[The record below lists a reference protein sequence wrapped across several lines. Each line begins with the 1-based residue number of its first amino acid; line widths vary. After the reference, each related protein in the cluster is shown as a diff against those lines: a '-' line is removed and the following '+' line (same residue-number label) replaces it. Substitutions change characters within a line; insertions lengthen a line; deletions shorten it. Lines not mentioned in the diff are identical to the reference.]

1 MSALLNGI
9 AAFRRFILATAGKLA
24 WLPPTLSRLCVGW
37 LFMQTGWGKLH
48 NLPDIVSYFKE
59 LGIPMPEFQAP
70 FAASAEFVCG
80 TLILVGLMT
89 RLACVPLI
97 ITMIVAIV
105 TARKADYE
113 GIASL
118 YGFVEYLYILLFLW
132 LGVAGPGPIS
142 LDRLLSPALE
152 RRSS

>member
-1 MSALLNGI
+1 
-9 AAFRRFILATAGKLA
+9 
-24 WLPPTLSRLCVGW
+24 
-37 LFMQTGWGKLH
+37 
-48 NLPDIVSYFKE
+48 
-59 LGIPMPEFQAP
+59 MPEFQAP

-113 GIASL
+113 GVASL
-118 YGFVEYLYILLFLW
+118 YGFVEYLYILLLLW

-142 LDRLLSPALE
+142 LDRLLAPALE
-152 RRSS
+152 RPSHRGA